1 MSDTASTPTDTG
13 PADERVRWDLY
24 LVWLAFAAFCA
35 VMMWAWPG
43 NETIPYHLAWAAFAL
58 LYALGNWRLRWA
70 IIGMIFCAIATGA
83 LLLASAA
90 RGYIEWSEATEIPL
104 MTLLVVLGVWHVR
117 RRQVALRTVTAM
129 AEREHEQAVDRERL
143 TRLTSH
149 EMRTPLTIARGYVE
163 LLLGRVVDPGQRH
176 DLLVIDDELD
186 RLTRATER
194 LVRAIRFQ
202 GGADLSRVD
211 IDALLRETA
220 GRWAQVADR
229 RWVVDARAGELVGSA
244 ERLRTSLD
252 TLIENALRYTT
263 DGGTVRLEGSRGAHW
278 VQIAVGDSGPGF
290 SAEQLAVINDG
301 VDEQAQTPR
310 DELSQSGLGLGLVRG
325 VVAALHGRLRA
336 DVSAEGGA
344 LLAMQ
349 FPLQSTTVAPPVR
362 PGELSVRRAMSDSVS
377 PDVAV

>member
-1 MSDTASTPTDTG
+1 MSGTASTATDGG
-13 PADERVRWDLY
+13 PPVQDRARWDLY
-24 LVWLAFAAFCA
+24 LVWLASAALCTA
-35 VMMWAWPG
+35 AMWASPG

-70 IIGMIFCAIATGA
+70 IGGLVLCAVATGSI
-83 LLLASAA
+83 LVL
-90 RGYIEWSEATEIPL
+90 RVVDGHIPWQEATEIPL

-117 RRQVALRTVTAM
+117 RRQLALRTVTAM
-129 AEREHEQAVDRERL
+129 ALREHEMAVDRERL

-176 DLLVIDDELD
+176 DLAVIDDELN

-202 GGADLSRVD
+202 GGADLARVD

-244 ERLRTSLD
+244 ERIRTSLD
-252 TLIENALRYTT
+252 TLIENALRYTA
-263 DGGTVRLEGSRGAHW
+263 DGDTVRLAGLRGSHW
-278 VQIAVGDSGPGF
+278 VEVAVGDSGPGL
-290 SAEQLAVINDG
+290 SLEQMAGINEGSDR
-301 VDEQAQTPR
+301 TPR

-325 VVAALHGRLRA
+325 VVAARGGRLRA
-336 DVSAEGGA
+336 GVAPEGGA
-344 LLAMQ
+344 LLVMQ
-349 FPLQSTTVAPPVR
+349 FPAEPTRAAPTR
-362 PGELSVRRAMSDSVS
+362 TD
-377 PDVAV
+377 DVAVRHGVNEVVAPDVTV

>member
-1 MSDTASTPTDTG
+1 MSATASTPTDRD
-13 PADERVRWDLY
+13 PVERARWDLY
-24 LVWLAFAAFCA
+24 VVWLAWATVCA
-35 VMMWAWPG
+35 VAMWAWPG

-70 IIGMIFCAIATGA
+70 ISGLLLCAIVTGV
-83 LLLASAA
+83 LLLVSAA
-90 RGYIEWSEATEIPL
+90 REYIEWAEVTEIPL
-104 MTLLVVLGVWHVR
+104 MTLLVSLGVWHVR
-117 RRQVALRTVTAM
+117 RRQVALREVTAM
-129 AEREHEQAVDRERL
+129 ALREHELAVDRDRL

-176 DLLVIDDELD
+176 DLAVIDDELN

-202 GGADLSRVD
+202 GGADLARVD

-244 ERLRTSLD
+244 ERIRTSLD
-252 TLIENALRYTT
+252 TLIENALRYTA
-263 DGGTVRLEGSRGAHW
+263 DGDTVRLAGLRGSHW
-278 VQIAVGDSGPGF
+278 VEVAVGDSGPGL
-290 SAEQLAVINDG
+290 SLEQMAGINEGADR
-301 VDEQAQTPR
+301 TPR

-325 VVAALHGRLRA
+325 VVAARGGRLRA
-336 DVSAEGGA
+336 GVAPEGGA
-344 LLAMQ
+344 LLVMQ
-349 FPLQSTTVAPPVR
+349 FPAEPTRAAPTR
-362 PGELSVRRAMSDSVS
+362 TD
-377 PDVAV
+377 DVAVRHGVNEVVAPDVTV